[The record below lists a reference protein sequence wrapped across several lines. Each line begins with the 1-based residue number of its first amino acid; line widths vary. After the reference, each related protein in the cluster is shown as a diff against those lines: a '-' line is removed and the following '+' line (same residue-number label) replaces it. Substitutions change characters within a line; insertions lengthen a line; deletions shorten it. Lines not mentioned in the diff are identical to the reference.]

1 MGLVIVIEPHGTYA
15 IYEQIVNQI
24 KNQIISGELQP
35 DEALPSI
42 RGLAADIGVSVITT
56 KHAYEELEREGL
68 IRSVSNKGFYV
79 CKYNTDYL
87 HEKQL
92 MELEN
97 ACRSGLRLQNRRDLE
112 LRIFVRCWRDCCKM
126 EDIIF
131 LRSRYRGRKRYSAKA
146 GSLCKMWILN
156 FQVDI
161 LWESSGKTVPE
172 RRHSSAILWRKR
184 SIIAAAFIWTEPIS
198 RRIMR
203 GR

>member
-92 MELEN
+92 MELEK
-97 ACRSGLRLQNRRDLE
+97 RLQEWITLAKQAG
-112 LRIFVRCWRDCCKM
+112 LGT
-126 EDIIF
+126 EDIREMLEYIRDF
-131 LRSRYRGRKRYSAKA
+131 SSKHIMFFQIYSLREFSSP
-146 GSLCKMWILN
+146 IL
-156 FQVDI
+156 
-161 LWESSGKTVPE
+161 
-172 RRHSSAILWRKR
+172 
-184 SIIAAAFIWTEPIS
+184 SISIELLTIKFI
-198 RRIMR
+198 
-203 GR
+203 